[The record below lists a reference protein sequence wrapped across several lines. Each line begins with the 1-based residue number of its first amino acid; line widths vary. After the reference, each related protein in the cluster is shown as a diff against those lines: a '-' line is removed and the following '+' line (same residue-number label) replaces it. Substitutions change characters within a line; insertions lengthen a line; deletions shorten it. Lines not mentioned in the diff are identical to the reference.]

1 MKKTSSLTTIGILL
15 IATVILLANCKK
27 KDDPVPQKEDPV
39 FTVTAT
45 TVQLQGGG
53 DGLQFEARSTNNDVK
68 MTKVLITDPQQSPA
82 ITYMLNNQ
90 NFVKDQ
96 DFGLQSPDE
105 AYGKQTG
112 TWTFIF
118 VGNRTSD
125 GAGFTINASL
135 NVAK

>member
-1 MKKTSSLTTIGILL
+1 MKKTSSFATIGILL

-53 DGLQFEARSTNNDVK
+53 DGLQFEARCTNNDVK

-90 NFVKDQ
+90 NFLKDQ
-96 DFGLQSPDE
+96 DFGLQSPNE
-105 AYGKQTG
+105 AYLKQTG